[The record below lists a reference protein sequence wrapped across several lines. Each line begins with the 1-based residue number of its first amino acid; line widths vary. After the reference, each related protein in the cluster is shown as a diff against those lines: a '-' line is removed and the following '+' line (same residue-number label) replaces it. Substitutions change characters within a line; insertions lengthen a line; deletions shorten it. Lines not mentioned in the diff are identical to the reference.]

1 MLLAYSYDFYI
12 LLLTHKKG
20 IKMKF
25 LITVLITFIFSIMTQ
40 ASIPNYNPGVIYE
53 VNILEEGLHPH
64 TLL

>member
-1 MLLAYSYDFYI
+1 MLLVYSCDFYI

-20 IKMKF
+20 VRMKF
-25 LITVLITFIFSIMTQ
+25 STTVLITFIFSIMTQ

-53 VNILEEGLHPH
+53 VNILEKGLHPH